1 MKLKIKSKKLFVPF
15 KLATSI
21 VMLSVFLL
29 NTSCSTLET
38 YTDGAINPQKL
49 AYKAADKVLTPKED
63 DFKFPT
69 TPLGDTQI
77 LAYVK
82 KVRSQVET
90 HAIHK
95 GMSIDLIKTARVQG
109 QSGDNAICITRGLLN
124 MMADEAELAC
134 LLGHEIGHADM
145 NHRYKKDE
153 GFISGLSGKGLEA
166 VGTKMKST
174 AIAEANKHRREIMLA
189 SRSQADEQAADE
201 YGAVLA
207 AKAGYDPY
215 AFCRLFDRL
224 AQKVNGDILYHVGS
238 LTATHKTLDTRSS
251 HLRDYLKSRGYQPGK
266 GFHKENEFKTAT
278 ADLAGIHTGEGGS
291 ADQQGVRTE
300 DQSQDIQDLK
310 DIKNELLRDQK
321 AGIRPDPKRFTEI
334 MKRYSQYIRKNH
346 ITREQ
351 LTEATQGSKTVLE
364 KASAVSRPGHFMA
377 ETVYQDSIFDPNDEE
392 GLGPAG
398 KQLLAGLDL
407 VAKLCLG
414 VAAPEVLIP
423 VMAYEAVVGQDFFT
437 DTVLTRDE
445 RVLSG
450 LGAVV
455 VAAGDVVKLETALKG
470 LTSADS
476 ETVQILKES
485 GDIESTG
492 TNWVLRNAEDV
503 NEELRISEDCIQPP
517 YETGTNVYEYETT
530 SEENYF
536 RVHLDKN
543 QERPWLIDFNPSEYS
558 SQEMKDMLSLPYL
571 PTKYSEVIVKAG
583 TKMRAGIAAAI
594 KGWGNGGVIQFEL
607 AAGKKAGAIFKQ
619 IGSIK

>member
-1 MKLKIKSKKLFVPF
+1 MKLRMNGKNTFGCFKPAVLFLV
-15 KLATSI
+15 
-21 VMLSVFLL
+21 LSVFLL

-49 AYKAADKVLTPKED
+49 AYKAADKVLAPKED
-63 DFKFPT
+63 DLTFPT

-109 QSGDNAICITRGLLN
+109 ASGANAILITRGMLN

-153 GFISGLSGKGLEA
+153 SFFSGLSGKGLEA
-166 VGTKMKST
+166 VGTKMNST

-238 LTATHKTLDTRSS
+238 LTATHKTLDVRSS
-251 HLRDYLKSRGYQPGK
+251 HLRGYLKSKGYQPGK
-266 GFHKENEFKTAT
+266 GFHKEKEFKTAT
-278 ADLAGIHTGEGGS
+278 ADLAVIHTGEGGN
-291 ADQQGVRTE
+291 AGQQGVRTE
-300 DQSQDIQDLK
+300 DQRQDIQDLT

-321 AGIRPDPKRFTEI
+321 AGIRPEPKRFTEI
-334 MKRYSQYIRKNH
+334 MQRYSQYVRKNH

-351 LTEATQGSKTVLE
+351 LTEATQGSQTVLE

-377 ETVYQDSIFDPNDEE
+377 ETVYQDSIFDSSDEA

-414 VAAPEVLIP
+414 VAVPEVLMPIR
-423 VMAYEAVVGQDFFT
+423 AYEAVVGHDFFT
-437 DTVLTRDE
+437 GAVLTRDE
-445 RVLSG
+445 RVISG
-450 LGAVV
+450 LGAFV
-455 VAAGDVVKLETALKG
+455 VAAGEAVKLETALEG
-470 LTSADS
+470 IASADS
-476 ETVQILKES
+476 ETVQILKD
-485 GDIESTG
+485 GAGIESTG
-492 TNWVLRNAEDV
+492 THWVVRNSNDV
-503 NEELRISEDCIQPP
+503 NGKLGIPKGCSNSS
-517 YETGTNVYEYETT
+517 YEKWTKVYEFETIM
-530 SEENYF
+530 EDKYF
-536 RVHLDKN
+536 RVHSEDD
-543 QERPWLIDFNPSEYS
+543 QECSRLINFDPSDYS
-558 SQEMKDMLSLPYL
+558 SQELKDMLSLPYL
-571 PTKYSEVIVKAG
+571 PTEYSEVIVKAG
-583 TKMRAGIAAAI
+583 TKMRAGIVAAV
-594 KGWGNGGVIQFEL
+594 KGWGNGGIIQFEIVG
-607 AAGKKAGAIFKQ
+607 GKRAGALFNR

>member
-1 MKLKIKSKKLFVPF
+1 MNGKNTFGHFKPAIPF
-15 KLATSI
+15 L
-21 VMLSVFLL
+21 MLSVFLL

-38 YTDGAINPQKL
+38 YTNGVINPQKL

-63 DFKFPT
+63 DLNFPT

-95 GMSIDLIKTARVQG
+95 GMSINLIKTARVQG
-109 QSGDNAICITRGLLN
+109 QSGGNEICITRGMLN
-124 MMADEAELAC
+124 MMGDEAELAC

-145 NHRYKKDE
+145 NHHFIKEE
-153 GFISGLSGKGLEA
+153 GFLGRLSGETLDA
-166 VGTKMKST
+166 VGTKMNST

-238 LTATHKTLDTRSS
+238 LTATHKTLDVRSS
-251 HLRDYLKSRGYQPGK
+251 HLRSYLKSRGYQPGK
-266 GFHKENEFKTAT
+266 GFHKEKEFKTAT
-278 ADLAGIHTGEGGS
+278 ADLAGIHTGEGGN
-291 ADQQGVRTE
+291 AGQRGVRTE
-300 DQSQDIQDLK
+300 DQNQDIQDLT
-310 DIKNELLRDQK
+310 DIKNELLRDQRE
-321 AGIRPDPKRFTEI
+321 GIRPEPKRFTEI
-334 MKRYSQYIRKNH
+334 MQRYSQYIRKNH

-351 LTEATQGSKTVLE
+351 LTEATQGSKTLLE
-364 KASAVSRPGHFMA
+364 KASSVSRPGHFMA
-377 ETVYQDSIFDPNDEE
+377 ETVYQDSIFDPSDEE

-407 VAKLCLG
+407 VAKVYLA
-414 VAAPEVLIP
+414 VTAPEVLMPI
-423 VMAYEAVVGQDFFT
+423 MAYEAVVGQDLFT
-437 DTVLTRDE
+437 GVELTRE
-445 RVLSG
+445 QRVLSG
-450 LGAVV
+450 LGAFV

-470 LTSADS
+470 IASADS
-476 ETVQILKES
+476 ETVQILKDGE
-485 GDIESTG
+485 GIESTG
-492 TNWVLRNAEDV
+492 THWVVRDSNDV
-503 NEELRISEDCIQPP
+503 NEKLGIPKDCSNSS
-517 YETGTNVYEYETT
+517 YEKWTKVYEFETIM
-530 SEENYF
+530 EDKYF
-536 RVHLDKN
+536 RVHSEDD
-543 QERPWLIDFNPSEYS
+543 QECSRLINFDPSDYS
-558 SQEMKDMLSLPYL
+558 SQELKDMLSLPYL
-571 PTKYSEVIVKAG
+571 PTEYSEVIVKAG